1 MVQVLNS
8 RFDGVPE
15 FASLP
20 ALLQSWYV
28 LLSDTATSPELFAVE
43 YAIGAVRLE
52 REARREAELAF
63 FWVQQGS
70 AHFALDWYT
79 YMTKDFERAAWNWEQ
94 AAVWLNE
101 HGVAERAELY
111 QPLLQQVVIQQQRL
125 SLLSERMQGQ
135 VIRFCQEWGITL
147 PFVDEESEGDTY
159 GGNGATY

>member
-79 YMTKDFERAAWNWEQ
+79 YMTKDFERALWHWGQ

-101 HGVAERAELY
+101 HGVAERVELY

-125 SLLSERMQGQ
+125 SALVERMQGQ
-135 VIRFCQEWGITL
+135 ITRSCQEWGITL
-147 PFVDEESEGDTY
+147 SFAREEDEEDAHGDT
-159 GGNGATY
+159 GATY